1 MESLN
6 FIKDVYK
13 WLLTSG
19 QARVG
24 SKEQLNLVENLI
36 LEELAELKE
45 AYQNNNIE
53 EQKDAI
59 VDLLWVVLN
68 WGYYNNLDLDDTIKK
83 VSISNWSK
91 FCSSEEEAIATVNA
105 YKSGTHWAKPNETVD
120 CFYTKLNEHWVVKR
134 TDGKILKSIN
144 YKPVTSL

>member
-24 SKEQLNLVENLI
+24 NKEQLNLVENLI

-45 AYQNNNIE
+45 AFQNNNIE

-105 YKSGTHWAKPNETVD
+105 YKSGTHWAKPNEIID
-120 CFYTKLNEHWVVKR
+120 CFYVKSNEHWIVKR

-144 YKPVTSL
+144 YKPVISL

>member
-1 MESLN
+1 M
-6 FIKDVYK
+6 
-13 WLLTSG
+13 
-19 QARVG
+19 
-24 SKEQLNLVENLI
+24 
-36 LEELAELKE
+36 AELKE

-68 WGYYNNLDLDDTIKK
+68 WGYYNNLDLDDTVKK

-120 CFYTKLNEHWVVKR
+120 CFYTKSNEHWIVKR
-134 TDGKILKSIN
+134 ADGKILKSIN

>member
-45 AYQNNNIE
+45 AFQNNNVE

-91 FCSSEEEAIATVNA
+91 FCSSEEEAIDTVNA
-105 YKSGTHWAKPNETVD
+105 YKSGTHWAKPNEIID
-120 CFYTKLNEHWVVKR
+120 CFYVKSNEHWIVKR
-134 TDGKILKSIN
+134 ADGKILKSIN